1 MFRYCYYI
9 IQILRCQCFKVRIV
23 RLLLHKNE
31 VQKLCNIGKIKSLS
45 KQKNIS
51 IAEICSRLNLKRTYI
66 NDVERA
72 GKDIP
77 PERLKIIA
85 EVLGTTVEYLTDQT
99 DDPNAPDDPRV
110 GFLTKK
116 ALKEFEN
123 LSDKD
128 KETIVNL
135 IESLSRAN
143 GGK

>member
-1 MFRYCYYI
+1 M
-9 IQILRCQCFKVRIV
+9 
-23 RLLLHKNE
+23 
-31 VQKLCNIGKIKSLS
+31 CNIGKIKSLS

-85 EVLGTTVEYLTDQT
+85 ELLGTTVEYLTDQT
-99 DDPNAPDDPRV
+99 DDPTAPDDPQV
-110 GFLTKK
+110 GLLTKK
-116 ALKEFEN
+116 ALKEFEK

-135 IESLSRAN
+135 IESLSRTN